1 MPRKATPP
9 VVLLYLSASAL
20 ARSFM
25 IDERHVRRA
34 VALGHLHVRTLPNSN
49 ARRISVAEA
58 ESWYLNY
65 WLPARPVKSRR
76 KFLEDH
82 PEDSGDG
89 DDENI

>member
-9 VVLLYLSASAL
+9 VVLLYLSPSAL
-20 ARSFM
+20 SRAFQ
-25 IDERHVRRA
+25 IDARHVYA
-34 VALGHLHVRTLPNSN
+34 AIDAGHLTVRTLPNSN

-58 ESWYLNY
+58 DKWFQNH
-65 WLPARPVKSRR
+65 WLPARAVKSRR
-76 KFLEDH
+76 KVYDD

>member
-20 ARSFM
+20 ARAFM
-25 IDERHVRRA
+25 IDDRHVRRA
-34 VALGHLHVRTLPNSN
+34 VALGHLHVRHLPNSN

-58 ESWYLNY
+58 ERWYLNH
-65 WLPARPVKSRR
+65 WLPAKPVKSRR
-76 KFLEDH
+76 NFVHD